1 MRKEYGEMKRCLK
14 KQFEERKSRHVKKMV
29 HLRVF
34 SARFSEYRDDIE
46 RDNNSLY
53 VHMTTFA

>member
-14 KQFEERKSRHVKKMV
+14 KQLEERKLRHKKRMG

-34 SARFSEYRDDIE
+34 SVRFCEYKEVIE
-46 RDNNSLY
+46 RDNNELY
-53 VHMTTFA
+53 VHMTTFV